1 MSDAVLTPA
10 FVERGYNNRAAV
22 ADHQVWL
29 DRYPVLS
36 AATRAR
42 HRHRTDLRYGSAP
55 KETLDLFLPE
65 TSPQGTFVF
74 IHGGYWRALDKADF
88 HFVAEPM
95 LAQGL
100 AVAVANYDLC
110 PAVSIAR
117 IVDECRRMMVWIA
130 TEGPRHGAV
139 AGNVVVGGHSAGGH
153 LAAMMFATDWD
164 ALGLAQEPF
173 VGGVTLSG
181 VHDLKPLVLASMNV
195 DLRLTNAEA
204 ARVSPVNQASLTP
217 APLLV
222 AVGGAETSEFI
233 RQSQLQWD
241 AWPDNCRPAAGPLIL
256 AGKHHFSVVADYADP
271 ESELTRATLA
281 LFR

>member
-204 ARVSPVNQASLTP
+204 ARVSPVNQASLTQ